1 VTAVLPVWWDG
12 PADGPT
18 NMAADEL
25 LAAEAELRGVPVVRV
40 YAWAEPT
47 VSLGAFQPLAE
58 AVACAA
64 IAGLPIVR
72 RPSGGGA
79 IIHGTDLTYAVAVPR
94 AHAWGGSPQVLYDA
108 MHESMAATLRD
119 VGIAAR
125 LHVPSGDDPPADAF
139 LCFRRRSP
147 GDLVV
152 SPPGRSPRGDD
163 PKVMGSAQRRLGTA
177 VIQHG
182 SLLFSPNPAVGPEA
196 REGGLDAFIPAGRS
210 LGIREIAQSW
220 LSRVASV
227 LGAGLHHEARSL
239 TKSSAAA
246 LAERRCRFTDPTW
259 TARR

>member
-1 VTAVLPVWWDG
+1 VTTVLPVWWDG

-25 LAAEAELRGVPVVRV
+25 LAVEAEHQGSPVVRV

-58 AVACAA
+58 AAACAA

-94 AHAWGGSPQVLYDA
+94 THAWGGTPQVLYDV
-108 MHESMAATLRD
+108 MHEAMAATLRD
-119 VGIAAR
+119 IGIAAR
-125 LHVPSGDDPPADAF
+125 LHVPSSADPPADAF

-147 GDLVV
+147 GDLVAAL
-152 SPPGRSPRGDD
+152 PGRSPRADD

-182 SLLFSPNPAVGPEA
+182 SLLLAANPSVGPDA
-196 REGGLDAFIPAGRS
+196 RVGGLGEVAPAERPWGP
-210 LGIREIAQSW
+210 REIAQSW
-220 LSRVASV
+220 LDRVATV
-227 LGAGLHHEARSL
+227 LGAALEHRPRPFTE
-239 TKSSAAA
+239 SSPAT
-246 LAERRCRFTDPTW
+246 LAERRRRFTETAW